1 MRRPFR
7 FAAHALA
14 AAALL
19 CTAAVAADQTAAEAG
34 PTIELDGAPT
44 AEQMALDIVLVR
56 PLSLVGTVLGTA
68 VFIVALPINA
78 LTLNFKDP
86 ARRLIL
92 EPAKYTFVRP
102 LGDLD

>member
-1 MRRPFR
+1 MRRPHR
-7 FAAHALA
+7 SLAHALA

-19 CTAAVAADQTAAEAG
+19 CAAAAPAEEASLAEA
-34 PTIELDGAPT
+34 TMELDDAPT
-44 AEQMALDIVLVR
+44 AEQMALDLVLVR
-56 PLSLVGTVLGTA
+56 PLSLAGTLIGTA

-92 EPAKYTFVRP
+92 EPAEYTFVRE

>member
-1 MRRPFR
+1 MRHSLPFI
-7 FAAHALA
+7 AQTLA

-19 CTAAVAADQTAAEAG
+19 CVATASAGQATSGAEA
-34 PTIELDGAPT
+34 TVEIDDAPT
-44 AEQMALDIVLVR
+44 GEQMAADLIVMR
-56 PLSLVGTVLGTA
+56 PLGLAGTLIGTA
-68 VFIVALPINA
+68 IFIVALPINA

-92 EPAKYTFVRP
+92 EPARFTFVRP